1 MRESLKRMMKFAMPC
16 FCKRGLFLL
25 LLVFTFPAGISSAQA
40 ATILVFG
47 DSISAAYGLEV
58 EQGWVRLLQQKLDKT
73 APGKHM
79 VVNGSLSGETTS
91 GGKAR
96 LPALLKK
103 HKPDVVILELGGNDG
118 LRGQPPALMAG
129 NFKKMIADSR
139 AAGAKV
145 LLFGM
150 KIPPN
155 YGRAYTQAFE
165 KVFVTVSTEEKVPLL
180 PFFLEGIGGN
190 AALVQADGIH
200 PVAKAQPILLQNA
213 WPLIEKALTAK

>member
-1 MRESLKRMMKFAMPC
+1 MRESLKRMMKFAMPVYC
-16 FCKRGLFLL
+16 SAGFALMLL
-25 LLVFTFPAGISSAQA
+25 IFSFPARA

-73 APGKHM
+73 APGKHL

-118 LRGQPPALMAG
+118 LRGQPPTLMAS

-139 AAGAKV
+139 AAGASV

-155 YGRAYTQAFE
+155 YGRAYTRAFE
-165 KVFVTVSTEEKVPLL
+165 QAFVTVSKEEKVPLL

-190 AALVQADGIH
+190 PALVQADGIH

-213 WPLIEKALTAK
+213 WPLIEKALPAK

>member
-1 MRESLKRMMKFAMPC
+1 MMKFAMPC
-16 FCKRGLFLL
+16 FCKRGFFLL
-25 LLVFTFPAGISSAQA
+25 LLVCAFPAGISSAQA

-73 APGKHM
+73 APGKHL

-139 AAGAKV
+139 TAGARV

-155 YGRAYTQAFE
+155 YGRTYTQAFE
-165 KVFVTVSTEEKVPLL
+165 QVFVTVSKEEKVPLL

-190 AALVQADGIH
+190 PALVQADGIH

-213 WPLIEKALTAK
+213 WPLIEKALK